1 MLSMRYES
9 LGYVRQRSGCPNLS
23 LSPTHQVAGVHS
35 VLRVASAMHYS
46 VTTSVSPVGNCSR
59 LLSMTSL
66 LTSVGVYQ
74 LVPLGTLR
82 SMHALLKLARSHIL
96 LGTLR
101 SMHALL
107 KLARSHI
114 LSWPFQGIGIVTYL
128 VIESILPADQRHWF
142 LVRIPKHIDRNRTIP
157 RSRSKLSDR

>member
-35 VLRVASAMHYS
+35 VLRVASAMHHS
-46 VTTSVSPVGNCSR
+46 VTTSASSVGNCSR

-82 SMHALLKLARSHIL
+82 SMHAP
-96 LGTLR
+96 
-101 SMHALL
+101 L